1 MNKRKSSGAYQSMC
15 VQPTFL
21 IGTYD
26 ESGNPDFAPIAWL
39 SVTHNGERFILLVS
53 I

>member
-1 MNKRKSSGAYQSMC
+1 MKRKSVGNEQSMC

-26 ESGNPDFAPIAWL
+26 EEGNADFAPNLAL
-39 SVTHNGERFILLVS
+39 CKS
-53 I
+53 